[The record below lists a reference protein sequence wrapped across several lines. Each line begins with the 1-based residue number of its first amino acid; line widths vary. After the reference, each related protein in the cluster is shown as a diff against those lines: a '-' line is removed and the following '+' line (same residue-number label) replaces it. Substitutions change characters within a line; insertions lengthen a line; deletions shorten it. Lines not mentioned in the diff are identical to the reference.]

1 MGPASERILEVV
13 RNSLLPLVEAD
24 GGELHLVSCGE
35 RTLSLHLCG
44 RFSGCPGN
52 TLARRHVLEPLLLA
66 EFPGLRLEISYGPLL
81 PPGASKVT
89 R

>member
-1 MGPASERILEVV
+1 MGPLSERILEVV
-13 RNSLLPLVEAD
+13 RKSVLPLVEAD
-24 GGELHLVSCGE
+24 GGELHLVSVGD
-35 RTLSLHLCG
+35 RTLALHLTG

-66 EFPGLRLEISYGPLL
+66 EFPDLRLEISSGPLL
-81 PPGASKVT
+81 PAGAEKLT